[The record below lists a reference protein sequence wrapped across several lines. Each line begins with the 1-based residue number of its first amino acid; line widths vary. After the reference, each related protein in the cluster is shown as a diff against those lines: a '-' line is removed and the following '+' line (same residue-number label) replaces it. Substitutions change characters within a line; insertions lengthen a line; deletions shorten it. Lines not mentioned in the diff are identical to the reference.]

1 MASANRARQAFD
13 AEPRDDAPPVAQA
26 TPPWPHTG
34 GLLRVL
40 VVSEIRLFQDAFAAL
55 LGRQAGV
62 CVVGMTNPLQAPAQT
77 AELCPDIVLFDATR
91 PSNLGYARTLADEV
105 PASKIV
111 AFGVAETD
119 AEIVAL
125 AAAGIAGY
133 VRDDAAAEDVVAVL
147 KSAMRDEL
155 LCSPRAAATLCHHVA
170 VLSRDGGGPPTA
182 SPAPALSKRELQIG
196 DLIDRGLSNKQIA
209 RQLGIEATTVKNHVH
224 NILDKLKVHRRGEA
238 AACLRSALRRTH
250 RPPVD
255 RAHKSA
261 EITPRDAQITR
272 RGARS

>member
-13 AEPRDDAPPVAQA
+13 AKPRDDAPPVAQA
-26 TPPWPHTG
+26 TMPWPQTG

-77 AELCPDIVLFDATR
+77 AELRPDVVLFDATR
-91 PSNLGYARTLADEV
+91 AGNLGYARILADQV
-105 PASKIV
+105 PASKVV

-147 KSAMRDEL
+147 KSTMRDEL

-170 VLSRDGGGPPTA
+170 VLSRDGHGGPPA
-182 SPAPALSKRELQIG
+182 KSPAPALSKRELQIG

-209 RQLGIEATTVKNHVH
+209 RQLGIQVTTVKNHVH
-224 NILDKLKVHRRGEA
+224 NIFDKLKVHRRGEA
-238 AACLRSALRRTH
+238 AACLRTALQRMH
-250 RPPVD
+250 SPVLN
-255 RAHKSA
+255 RAHQAAHK
-261 EITPRDAQITR
+261 
-272 RGARS
+272 

>member
-1 MASANRARQAFD
+1 MASANRVHQARG
-13 AEPRDDAPPVAQA
+13 DAPPIAQA
-26 TPPWPHTG
+26 TPPWPQAG
-34 GLLRVL
+34 GLLRIL

-55 LGRQAGV
+55 LGRQAGIRV
-62 CVVGMTNPLQAPAQT
+62 IGMTNPLQAPAQT
-77 AELCPDIVLFDATR
+77 AELRPDIVLFDATR
-91 PSNLGYARTLADEV
+91 AGNLGYARALADQV
-105 PASKIV
+105 PAAKVV
-111 AFGVAETD
+111 AFGVSEPD

-170 VLSRDGGGPPTA
+170 VLSRDGHDGPPA
-182 SPAPALSKRELQIG
+182 KYPSPALSKRELQIG

-209 RQLGIEATTVKNHVH
+209 RQLGIQATTVKNHVH

-238 AACLRSALRRTH
+238 AACLRTALRRTQ
-250 RPPVD
+250 PPLPD
-255 RAHKSA
+255 RAHQSA
-261 EITPRDAQITR
+261 EATP
-272 RGARS
+272 RGARP

>member
-1 MASANRARQAFD
+1 MASANRARQAFGTR
-13 AEPRDDAPPVAQA
+13 PHGDAPPTAQA
-26 TPPWPHTG
+26 TAPWPQTG

-40 VVSEIRLFQDAFAAL
+40 VVSEIRLFQDALAAL
-55 LGRQAGV
+55 LGDQAGV
-62 CVVGMTNPLQAPAQT
+62 CVVGATNPLQASAQT
-77 AELCPDIVLFDATR
+77 SELRPDIVLFDATR
-91 PSNLGYARTLADEV
+91 AGNLGYARALADQV
-105 PASKIV
+105 PAAKVV

-170 VLSRDGGGPPTA
+170 VLSRDGHGGPPTK

-209 RQLGIEATTVKNHVH
+209 RQLGIQATTVKNHVH
-224 NILDKLKVHRRGEA
+224 NIFDKLKVHRRGEA
-238 AACLRSALRRTH
+238 AACLRTALRRTDSSL
-250 RPPVD
+250 PD
-255 RAHKSA
+255 RAHQGA
-261 EITPRDAQITR
+261 EITPRDA
-272 RGARS
+272 GS

>member
-1 MASANRARQAFD
+1 MASANRAHQALG
-13 AEPRDDAPPVAQA
+13 AKPRGDAPPVAQA
-26 TPPWPHTG
+26 TPPWPQTG

-62 CVVGMTNPLQAPAQT
+62 SVIGMTNPLQAPAQT
-77 AELCPDIVLFDATR
+77 AELRPDIVLFDATR
-91 PSNLGYARTLADEV
+91 PGNLSYARTLADQV
-105 PASKIV
+105 PASKVV

-170 VLSRDGGGPPTA
+170 VLSRDGHDGPPA
-182 SPAPALSKRELQIG
+182 KSPSPALSKRELQIG

-209 RQLGIEATTVKNHVH
+209 RQLGIQATTVKNHVH

-238 AACLRSALRRTH
+238 AACLRTALRRTQ
-250 RPPVD
+250 PPLPD
-255 RAHKSA
+255 RAHQSA
-261 EITPRDAQITR
+261 EATP
-272 RGARS
+272 RGARP

>member
-1 MASANRARQAFD
+1 MASANRAHQAFG
-13 AEPRDDAPPVAQA
+13 AEPRSADPPAAQA
-26 TPPWPHTG
+26 TSPLPQTG

-62 CVVGMTNPLQAPAQT
+62 CVIGMTNPLQAPAQT
-77 AELCPDIVLFDATR
+77 AELRPDIVLFDATR
-91 PSNLGYARTLADEV
+91 AGNLGYARTLANQV
-105 PASKIV
+105 PASKVV

-125 AAAGIAGY
+125 AAAGVAGY

-170 VLSRDGGGPPTA
+170 VLSRDSHGGPPA
-182 SPAPALSKRELQIG
+182 QSPATALSKRELQVG

-209 RQLGIEATTVKNHVH
+209 RQLGIQVTTVKNHVH

-238 AACLRSALRRTH
+238 AACLRTALRQT
-250 RPPVD
+250 PPLLD
-255 RAHKSA
+255 RAHQSA
-261 EITPRDAQITR
+261 VITPHGT
-272 RGARS
+272 GS

>member
-1 MASANRARQAFD
+1 MASANRARQAFGTK
-13 AEPRDDAPPVAQA
+13 PHGDAPPVAQV
-26 TPPWPHTG
+26 TTPWPQTG
-34 GLLRVL
+34 DLLRVL
-40 VVSEIRLFQDAFAAL
+40 VVSEVRLFQDAFAAL

-77 AELCPDIVLFDATR
+77 AELRPDIVLFDATR
-91 PSNLGYARTLADEV
+91 PGNLGYARTLADQV
-105 PASKIV
+105 PAAKIV

-119 AEIVAL
+119 TEIVAL

-133 VRDDAAAEDVVAVL
+133 VRDDAAAEDAVAVL

-170 VLSRDGGGPPTA
+170 VLSRDGHGGPPTA
-182 SPAPALSKRELQIG
+182 SSPAPALSKRELEIG

-209 RQLGIEATTVKNHVH
+209 RQLGIQAATVKNHVH
-224 NILDKLKVHRRGEA
+224 NIFDKLKVHRRGEA

-255 RAHKSA
+255 RAHQSA
-261 EITPRDAQITR
+261 EITPR
-272 RGARS
+272 GARS

>member
-13 AEPRDDAPPVAQA
+13 AKPRDDAPPVAQA
-26 TPPWPHTG
+26 TTPWPQTG

-40 VVSEIRLFQDAFAAL
+40 VVSEIRLFQDALAAL

-77 AELCPDIVLFDATR
+77 AELRPDIVLFDATR
-91 PSNLGYARTLADEV
+91 AGNLGYARILADQV
-105 PASKIV
+105 PASKVV

-147 KSAMRDEL
+147 KSTMRDEL

-170 VLSRDGGGPPTA
+170 VLSRDGHGGPPA
-182 SPAPALSKRELQIG
+182 KSPAPALSKRELQIG

-209 RQLGIEATTVKNHVH
+209 RQLGIQVTTVKNHVH
-224 NILDKLKVHRRGEA
+224 NIFDKLKVHRRGEA
-238 AACLRSALRRTH
+238 AACLRTALRRTQ
-250 RPPVD
+250 PPPPD
-255 RAHKSA
+255 RAHQSA
-261 EITPRDAQITR
+261 EIAPRAPR
-272 RGARS
+272 P